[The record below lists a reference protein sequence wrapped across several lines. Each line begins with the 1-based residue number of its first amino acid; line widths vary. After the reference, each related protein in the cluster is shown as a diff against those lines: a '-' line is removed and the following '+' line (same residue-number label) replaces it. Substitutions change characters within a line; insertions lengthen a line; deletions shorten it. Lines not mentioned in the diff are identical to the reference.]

1 MKPRLISKAILG
13 IAGFLFL
20 GSLPCSFGQ
29 TRQGTDL
36 ILLLDVSSSMS
47 AWHEE
52 VSGYLSGP
60 FLKENLKLGDTFHL
74 ISIAGKPRLEISR
87 LVEGRGDLETIIG
100 RMFLMYPLESSAD
113 LSGALSFADSY
124 ISSLPS
130 PRSKKVVL
138 VTDGG
143 ENQAARISDAG
154 RRLETGGNSFVYVQV
169 PQALAKYGPSLT
181 APPPAA
187 VASGSGASQ
196 SGRDSA
202 GTDGSSRSQGSPASQ
217 GQSSSALQGQ
227 SPSASEGQGSP
238 LSQGQSSSAL
248 QGQSSPLS
256 QGQGSPASGQDS
268 PVLQGQSSPASQGQ
282 SAASGQPAPAGEEQ
296 ASVSPAA
303 GTGFGEQFSDSG
315 QADSERSG
323 AASRESTGE
332 SPLSVAGGDTGSSGA
347 QSPAPSGGES
357 RPSGVT
363 EGSGRAAGSGLS
375 VPVLAGL
382 GIGALL
388 VLGLIIFLVAR
399 RLQDSPKRVIAQAA
413 SPSPAPATPVSAAAS
428 RPSGSDT
435 SAMENYAASRKPRST
450 PYQNTYKPPARTEG
464 PLMIS
469 LFVEDQNTMIGK
481 RNIHIAK
488 PGYSFTVG
496 GGKSDFL
503 IFLVSVPPH
512 IAEVRVDGERCA
524 FIPRKPQF
532 FPDIGSQQVSD
543 CIGKMIKI
551 VSEKGYEL
559 HLRMERYEDPLLSL
573 NRLLHSVD
581 VPG

>member
-1 MKPRLISKAILG
+1 MKPRLISKAILW

-20 GSLPCSFGQ
+20 GNLPCSFGQ

-130 PRSKKVVL
+130 PRPKKVVL
-138 VTDGG
+138 VSDGG
-143 ENQAARISDAG
+143 EDQTARISDAG
-154 RRLETGGNSFVYVQV
+154 RRLETGGNSFVFVQV
-169 PQALAKYGPSLT
+169 PQALVKYGSSLT
-181 APPPAA
+181 VPPPAL
-187 VASGSGASQ
+187 
-196 SGRDSA
+196 A
-202 GTDGSSRSQGSPASQ
+202 GTEGSSRSQPSP
-217 GQSSSALQGQ
+217 ALQGQ
-227 SPSASEGQGSP
+227 ASPVSEGQDSPALQGRPSPVSEGQGSP
-238 LSQGQSSSAL
+238 AL
-248 QGQSSPLS
+248 QGQP
-256 QGQGSPASGQDS
+256 SPASEG
-268 PVLQGQSSPASQGQ
+268 QGQ
-282 SAASGQPAPAGEEQ
+282 SAASGQGASAGEEQ
-296 ASVSPAA
+296 APAVPAA
-303 GTGFGEQFSDSG
+303 GTGFEEQFSDSG
-315 QADSERSG
+315 QANSERSG
-323 AASRESTGE
+323 TDSRESTGE
-332 SPLSVAGGDTGSSGA
+332 SPPSVAGGDTGSSEL
-347 QSPAPSGGES
+347 QSPDPASSGGES
-357 RPSGVT
+357 RPSSVA
-363 EGSGRAAGSGLS
+363 EDPGRAAGSGLS
-375 VPVLAGL
+375 MPVLVGL

-388 VLGLIIFLVAR
+388 ALALIIFLVAR

-413 SPSPAPATPVSAAAS
+413 SPSPPPAAPLSAAPS
-428 RPSGSDT
+428 RPSGSAT

-464 PLMIS
+464 PLMLS

-481 RNIHIAK
+481 RNIHLAK

-503 IFLVSVPPH
+503 IFLVSVPSH
-512 IAEVRVDGERCA
+512 IAEVRVDGERCT

-532 FPDIGSQQVSD
+532 FPDIGSQQISD
-543 CIGKMIKI
+543 CIGKMIKVI
-551 VSEKGYEL
+551 SEKGYEL

>member
-20 GSLPCSFGQ
+20 GNLPCSFGQ

-60 FLKENLKLGDTFHL
+60 FLKENLKIGDTFHL

-113 LSGALSFADSY
+113 LAGALSFADSY

-143 ENQAARISDAG
+143 ENEADRISDAG

-181 APPPAA
+181 APPAA
-187 VASGSGASQ
+187 VASGSGVSQ
-196 SGRDSA
+196 SGGDSA
-202 GTDGSSRSQGSPASQ
+202 GTDASPRSQGSPASQ
-217 GQSSSALQGQ
+217 GQSSPALQRQG
-227 SPSASEGQGSP
+227 SPASEGQGASV
-238 LSQGQSSSAL
+238 
-248 QGQSSPLS
+248 S
-256 QGQGSPASGQDS
+256 QGQGSPTSGQDS
-268 PVLQGQSSPASQGQ
+268 PSLPGQGSSVLQGQ

-296 ASVSPAA
+296 APASPAA
-303 GTGFGEQFSDSG
+303 GTGFEEQFSDSG
-315 QADSERSG
+315 EADSG
-323 AASRESTGE
+323 QGGTVFRESTE
-332 SPLSVAGGDTGSSGA
+332 ETSSSAPVTGGDTGSSEA
-347 QSPAPSGGES
+347 QSPASPVSSAPSEGES
-357 RPSGVT
+357 RPSGAA
-363 EGSGRAAGSGLS
+363 EDSGRAAGSGLS
-375 VPVLAGL
+375 LSMPVLAGL

-413 SPSPAPATPVSAAAS
+413 SPSPAPASPVSAAAS

-435 SAMENYAASRKPRST
+435 SVMENYAASRKPRST

-532 FPDIGSQQVSD
+532 FPDTGSQQISD
-543 CIGKMIKI
+543 CIGKMIRI